1 MRIHLIIRPIWPQI
15 THSEDVHVGVV
26 EILRLGDEDHP
37 PIPPNESLLG
47 GVAMEMGVS
56 CCLRRP
62 RTPTLPRMCF
72 EADRRPSATR
82 SCAMNTF
89 ATPTY
94 HAASCHSQAS
104 AWIGV
109 LRSHVGAF
117 VHCATQRRGPRRRIR
132 AGAPA
137 YDIGPGRALQLKSSK
152 PSPMGKPELFFSLIQ
167 KKQEKRT
174 EGQN

>member
-1 MRIHLIIRPIWPQI
+1 MRIHLIIRPIWPHR

-72 EADRRPSATR
+72 EADQRPSATR

-152 PSPMGKPELFFSLIQ
+152 PSPMGKPELFFSLILAS
-167 KKQEKRT
+167 
-174 EGQN
+174 GGG